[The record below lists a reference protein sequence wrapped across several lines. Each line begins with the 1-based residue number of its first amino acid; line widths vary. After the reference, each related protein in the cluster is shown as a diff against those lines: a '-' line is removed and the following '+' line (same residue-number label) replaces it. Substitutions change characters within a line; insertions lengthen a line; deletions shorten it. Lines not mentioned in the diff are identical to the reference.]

1 MFSADSDSIDF
12 LLVQIIRLFQLRS
25 HCLFGRIGIYPGQ
38 PPVLFRLWKQDGR
51 TQKELAEELLLKPAT
66 LTLILQRMERDGLVE
81 RRSDPGDQRL
91 SRVYLTEKGRR
102 LQEPVEKA
110 IKERESEILQGFT
123 AEEKLLLRRFLVRVR
138 DNLAKGCSAAGCFWR
153 PAL

>member
-1 MFSADSDSIDF
+1 MFSAESDSVDF
-12 LLVQIIRLFQLRS
+12 LLVQIIRLFQQRS

-51 TQKELAEELLLKPAT
+51 TQKELAEKLLLKPAT

-81 RRSDPGDQRL
+81 RRPDPADQRI
-91 SRVYLTEKGRR
+91 SRVYLTEKGKKLR
-102 LQEPVEKA
+102 EPVEKA
-110 IKERESEILQGFT
+110 IKEREREILQGFT
-123 AEEKLLLRRFLVRVR
+123 AEEKLLLRRFLIRVR
-138 DNLAKGCSAAGCFWR
+138 DNLAKGCGTAGCFCK